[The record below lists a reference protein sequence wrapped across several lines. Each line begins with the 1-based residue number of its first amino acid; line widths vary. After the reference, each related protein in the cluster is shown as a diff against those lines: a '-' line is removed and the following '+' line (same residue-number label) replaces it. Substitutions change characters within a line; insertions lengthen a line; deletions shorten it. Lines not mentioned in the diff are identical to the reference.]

1 MILFHSDSVVALD
14 SAELYPF
21 PSAQSASLNWLGIAP
36 GHFSLYRKRM
46 NTFVV
51 EYDPDMDE
59 DEIDAE
65 VAEILWLI
73 NERVLGGS
81 SKKVMAVA
89 LSFAMK
95 EYLQNSEAF
104 GMHH

>member
-1 MILFHSDSVVALD
+1 MILSLGDNVMALD

-21 PSAQSASLNWLGIAP
+21 PSALSASLNWPSIALGL
-36 GHFSLYRKRM
+36 FCLYGDCM

-73 NERVLGGS
+73 NERILGGS
-81 SKKVMAVA
+81 CKKVMAVA

-95 EYLQNSEAF
+95 EYLENSEAF